1 MEQYAILTKKNCHR
15 ADKVR
20 QIAHPEYGEWT
31 FKWRG
36 KKLREGFMHTE
47 YAHLASQPG
56 GGNEKV
62 VFDNDAGMKFWEVV
76 SWKYNEN
83 FEDLWERAVRA
94 HSATS
99 FNPER
104 RAEQFIRE
112 YEGLLQE
119 DLQQM
124 TADDKEQYVAKFRGW
139 LETLLDR
146 HSRIMSAMIV
156 GPAKFPSKRDEK
168 MNNSYDNALVEFK
181 EWREK
186 ALKAIARKI
195 ENAKPQAQKLEEAW
209 QKVKLDIDNHFIPSN
224 LYNRMETIA
233 NRGEVELMTRAI
245 EYVRELNKTRKRP
258 IFTERHRFFKL
269 AEVAQAGR
277 NKMAERENQENREY
291 KFDGGIVVYN
301 YAENRLQIVYDS
313 KPNADTISTLKR
325 SGFRWSPYFGAWQR
339 QLTSNAKYD
348 AKRITGY
355 DESPKVE
362 E

>member
-1 MEQYAILTKKNCHR
+1 MEQYAILTNKNCHR
-15 ADKVR
+15 AKEVR
-20 QIAHPEYGEWT
+20 QIAYPENGVWQL
-31 FKWRG
+31 KWRG
-36 KKLREGFMHTE
+36 DKRNINLMHCE
-47 YAHLASQPG
+47 FWHIASQEGKEPVAIPDH
-56 GGNEKV
+56 N
-62 VFDNDAGMKFWEVV
+62 NDMKMWEVV
-76 SWKYNEN
+76 SWKYEET
-83 FEDLWERAVRA
+83 FEDLWKQAVRA
-94 HSATS
+94 YNATS
-99 FNPER
+99 FNPEL

-112 YEGLLQE
+112 YEELLQE

-124 TADDKEQYVAKFRGW
+124 TSDDKEQYVAKFKGW
-139 LETLLDR
+139 LEVLLEK

-156 GPAKFPSKRDEK
+156 GPAKFPSKRNEK

-186 ALKAIARKI
+186 ALKTIARKI
-195 ENAKPQAQKLEEAW
+195 ENAKPQEQKLEEAW
-209 QKVKLDIDNHFIPSN
+209 QKIKLDIDNHFIPSN

-269 AEVAQAGR
+269 AEVAQTVR
-277 NKMAERENQENREY
+277 NKMAERENHENSKY
-291 KFDGGIVVYN
+291 KFDGGVVVYN

-313 KPNADTISTLKR
+313 KPNADTISMLKR

-355 DESPKVE
+355 GESPKAE